1 MKRAAT
7 YHSLHVQSLPR
18 ISGGM
23 KRMFA
28 LFALAAFSFSP
39 AATAQGRDAPD
50 WAGQLV
56 PVQGQPWT
64 NQFSPGQARDA
75 VRDGK
80 TVPLSRIFQ
89 NLRRDHG
96 GYQLGAELYSRGDG
110 TTYYEIDWMT
120 EDGRKVKFTVDAQ
133 TGRFLD
139 RRGG

>member
-1 MKRAAT
+1 MKEIPA

-18 ISGGM
+18 IPGGM

-28 LFALAAFSFSP
+28 LLALAALSITP
-39 AATAQGRDAPD
+39 AASAQGWTAAD
-50 WAGQLV
+50 WAGQMV
-56 PVQGQPWT
+56 QVQGQPWT
-64 NQFSPGQARDA
+64 NQYSPGQARDA
-75 VRDGK
+75 VRDGR

-89 NLRRDHG
+89 NIRRDNG

-133 TGRFLD
+133 TGRVLD